1 MSILMIVRV
10 AAMALTRNRLRTA
23 LTTLGIMVGIAAV
36 MCTVALG
43 EGSSQEIER
52 QLLDLGDNFIWIEAG
67 GANVGGVR
75 TGAGASP
82 KLVAADMEALTAM
95 VPAVR
100 ACSPQV
106 DARVQIIYGNE
117 NWNTT
122 YRGVSPE
129 YLSIRRW
136 SVDSGSM
143 FSAGDVDGNASVVV
157 LGKLL
162 AEMLFGDD
170 DPLGKIVRL
179 RQFPFKVIGI
189 LRAKGVS
196 STGQDQ
202 DDTLFIPYT
211 TAQRKLRGITWLDD
225 IMCSTHSAAEID
237 TAETQIAAILRER
250 HRLTPGVP
258 DDFNIRKPQEA
269 LRLREESARTMGIM
283 LAAIASVS
291 LLVGGIGIMNIML
304 VSVAERTREIGL
316 RMSLGARAS
325 DIRRQFFAEALAL
338 SLLGGLLGIA
348 GGFVASRILAETLQW
363 AMPISSTTIFVAV
376 GFSTAAGMIFGYYPA
391 RRAAALD
398 PIEALRFE

>member
-10 AAMALTRNRLRTA
+10 AVLALTRNRLRTA

-36 MCTVALG
+36 ICTVALG

-82 KLVAADMEALTAM
+82 KLVAADMEALTAT

-136 SVDSGSM
+136 SVDSGAS
-143 FSAGDVDGNASVVV
+143 FPTPYVTANAN
-157 LGKLL
+157 
-162 AEMLFGDD
+162 
-170 DPLGKIVRL
+170 
-179 RQFPFKVIGI
+179 
-189 LRAKGVS
+189 
-196 STGQDQ
+196 
-202 DDTLFIPYT
+202 FIPYT
-211 TAQRKLRGITWLDD
+211 TAKRNMRGITWLDD
-225 IMCSTHSAAEID
+225 IMCSTHSAGEMDA
-237 TAETQIAAILRER
+237 AETQIKSILRER

-258 DDFNIRKPQEA
+258 DDFSIRKPQEA
-269 LRLREESARTMGIM
+269 LQLREESARTMGIM

-348 GGFVASRILAETLQW
+348 GGFAASRVFAETLQW

-376 GFSTAAGMIFGYYPA
+376 GFSSAAGMIFGYYPA